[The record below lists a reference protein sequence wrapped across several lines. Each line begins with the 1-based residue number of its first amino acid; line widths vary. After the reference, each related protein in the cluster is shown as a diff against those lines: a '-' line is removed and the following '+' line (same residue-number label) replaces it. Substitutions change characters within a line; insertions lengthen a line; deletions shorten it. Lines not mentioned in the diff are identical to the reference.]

1 MQSDKSK
8 EVQLAPGVYITDY
21 RTSSSPQ
28 SAQTSSQ
35 EVFTEVQIMPGV
47 YMIDYR
53 HPTHLSPDRLSS
65 LVSFGPLTPDQYIQE
80 LQRKNLMSEDFL
92 RSEYER
98 IQLSISKLEESN
110 TILAQ
115 DPDPEMQQALVE
127 NQQIIA
133 SSNEK
138 LRRLREFL
146 PGFSDQNQRHEE
158 GIYL

>member
-1 MQSDKSK
+1 MHSEEPK
-8 EVQLAPGVYITDY
+8 EVQLAPGVYMTDY
-21 RTSSSPQ
+21 RSSSTPP
-28 SAQTSSQ
+28 STPPSSQ
-35 EVFTEVQIMPGV
+35 EVFTEVQIKPGI

-53 HPTHLSPDRLSS
+53 HPTSLSPDRLSS
-65 LVSFGPLTPDQYIQE
+65 QVPIGPLTPEQYIQE

-110 TILAQ
+110 LILAQ
-115 DPDPEMQQALVE
+115 DPDPEMQQALLE

-133 SSNEK
+133 TSQEK

-146 PGFSDQNQRHEE
+146 PGFSDQNERHED